1 MIEQARIDCAEGYKE
16 GYYDGLRFALDAV
29 LSAST
34 TASAPAV
41 APVGSYAERYA
52 EALETKFNT
61 ASIAEYQ
68 AKGKTY
74 YYQYKFW
81 VEKGQKFDR
90 IVYQS
95 GMADPARGE
104 EMKAYQT
111 FVHAF
116 VEKATGALVKA
127 DGYRK
132 PAKWAG
138 GTILASKYNLATD
151 FDSTVAIAD
160 SSGGYLYQ

>member
-1 MIEQARIDCAEGYKE
+1 M
-16 GYYDGLRFALDAV
+16 
-29 LSAST
+29 T
-34 TASAPAV
+34 TITTTQSI
-41 APVGSYAERYA
+41 AERYA
-52 EALETKFNT
+52 EALETKFNLD
-61 ASIAEYQ
+61 SIAKAD
-68 AKGKTY
+68 AKGVTY
-74 YYQYKFW
+74 YYHHKFW

-90 IVYQS
+90 IVCQS

-104 EMKAYQT
+104 EMRAHQT

-138 GTILASKYNLATD
+138 GTILASKYNLVTD
-151 FDSTVAIAD
+151 FDSTVALAD